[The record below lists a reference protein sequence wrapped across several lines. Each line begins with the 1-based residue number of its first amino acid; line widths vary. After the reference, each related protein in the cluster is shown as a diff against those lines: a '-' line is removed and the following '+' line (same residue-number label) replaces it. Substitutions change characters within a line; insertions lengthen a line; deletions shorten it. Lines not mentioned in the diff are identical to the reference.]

1 MLLIVLA
8 QALSLGTNQHPLD
21 VVFRVKRHLLGRC
34 AWRDPKEIPLF
45 LPKSV
50 APIDLVHPLH

>member
-1 MLLIVLA
+1 MLLTSLL
-8 QALSLGTNQHPLD
+8 QALFLGTNQHPLD
-21 VVFRVKRHLLGRC
+21 VVFRVKRYLLGRC

-50 APIDLVHPLH
+50 APIDLVHPFH